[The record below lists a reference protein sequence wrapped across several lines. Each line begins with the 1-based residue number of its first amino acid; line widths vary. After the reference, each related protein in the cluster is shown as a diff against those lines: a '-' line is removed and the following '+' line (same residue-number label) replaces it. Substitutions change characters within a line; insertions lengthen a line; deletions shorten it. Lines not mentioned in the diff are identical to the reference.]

1 MRIITLS
8 ALARHGK
15 SLTAEILSQ
24 KLQSMGYR
32 VLTIH
37 FADYLKFVCRTY
49 FGWNGE
55 KDEKGRSLLQYIGT
69 DKIRKHA
76 SDFHVDL
83 VIRFLL
89 IFESDYDYVLIP
101 DTRFPNEILKS
112 REFFNLTSVHIE
124 RLNFEND
131 LTPEQRLHPTETALD
146 GFKFDYYIKSPSG
159 REFLSQEVDKFI
171 DFLINAPD

>member
-1 MRIITLS
+1 MRIITVS
-8 ALARHGK
+8 AKAQHGK
-15 SLTAEILSQ
+15 DLAAEILQ
-24 KLQSMGYR
+24 EKLKDLGYR
-32 VLTIH
+32 VLIIH

-89 IFESDYDYVLIP
+89 IFESDYDYVIIP
-101 DTRFPNEILKS
+101 DTRFPNEILKP
-112 REFFNLTSVHIE
+112 RLFFDVVSLHIE
-124 RLNFEND
+124 RLNFKND

-146 GFKFDYYIKSPSG
+146 GYKFDYYIKSPSG
-159 REFLSQEVDKFI
+159 KEFLSQEIDKFI
-171 DFLINAPD
+171 DFLHNAPN

>member
-8 ALARHGK
+8 AKARHGK
-15 SLTAEILSQ
+15 DLTAEILSE
-24 KLQSMGYR
+24 KLKSMGYR

-37 FADYLKFVCRTY
+37 YSDYLKFISRTY

-69 DKIRKHA
+69 DKMRTA
-76 SDFHVDL
+76 DPDFHVDL
-83 VIRFLL
+83 VIRLLL
-89 IFESDYDYVLIP
+89 IFGDDYDFVLIP
-101 DTRFPNEILKS
+101 DTRFPNEIERPQMYFKCI
-112 REFFNLTSVHIE
+112 SVHIE

-146 GFKFDYYIKSPSG
+146 GYKFDY
-159 REFLSQEVDKFI
+159 
-171 DFLINAPD
+171 